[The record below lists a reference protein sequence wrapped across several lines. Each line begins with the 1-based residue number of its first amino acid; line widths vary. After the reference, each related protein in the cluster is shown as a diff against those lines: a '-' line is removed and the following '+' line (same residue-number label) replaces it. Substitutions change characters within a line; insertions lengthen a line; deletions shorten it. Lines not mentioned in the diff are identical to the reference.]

1 MVRLFRIAIIGF
13 VILQLSAFGCKT
25 QETNPKE
32 SNGFENTVV
41 KNGLRKLTIDT
52 LEIWVEIAATDEKR
66 RKGLMWRDEL
76 PENQGM
82 LFVFPNPEI
91 QSFWMRNTYIPL
103 DIAYIDE
110 NWIISDILQMEPLTD
125 SIQYESSRPV
135 PYALEMNQGWFAS
148 HNISV
153 GDKVSL
159 Q

>member
-1 MVRLFRIAIIGF
+1 MVRLFRITIIGF
-13 VILQLSAFGCKT
+13 FILQLSAFGCKP

-32 SNGFENTVV
+32 STGSENTVIQ
-41 KNGLRKLTIDT
+41 NGLRKLTIDT
-52 LEIWVEIAATDEKR
+52 IDIWVEIADTDEKR

-76 PENQGM
+76 PEDQGM
-82 LFVFPNPEI
+82 LFVFPNPEL

-110 NWIISDILQMEPLTD
+110 NWIITDIHQMTPLND

-148 HNISV
+148 HSITV
-153 GDKVSL
+153 GNKVSL